1 MVLYVL
7 FYGFIYAEYCRKCIS
22 VWFGLDGGLY
32 SMPVSDPVLVKFKA
46 ASYLSL
52 RRRISR
58 PASEMCFCNSSIWSR
73 QCLSFTAYSLETD
86 SSTAACISSTGVLQR
101 P

>member
-32 SMPVSDPVLVKFKA
+32 SMPVSDVLTFVICVA
-46 ASYLSL
+46 VIMYTYQTL
-52 RRRISR
+52 RTEC
-58 PASEMCFCNSSIWSR
+58 PKPEE
-73 QCLSFTAYSLETD
+73 LVHT
-86 SSTAACISSTGVLQR
+86 
-101 P
+101 